1 MIDLSYI
8 FALVS
13 FYLVMYIT
21 PGPNNAMILASGVKF
36 GFIKTI
42 PVILGITIGHNFQLL
57 LVCFGFG
64 KIFQIYPV
72 IQFFLKILCATYLT
86 YLSYKI
92 LGSFNEIKEKNE
104 KPIKFYEAAF
114 FQIINPKAWSIS
126 SMSAS
131 GFILSEIN
139 LIYSIMIIFCLYS
152 AIKNKNRF
160 GSLLTIGLSTIFFSY
175 FFVNIAAVTG
185 MAPVTGVP
193 LPLISYGGSAMLVV
207 LGIFGLIQSA
217 HVHRLIKR
225 E

>member
-1 MIDLSYI
+1 MIDLSYV

-72 IQFFLKILCATYLT
+72 IQFFLKILCAAYLT

-139 LIYSIMIIFCLYS
+139 LIYSIMVIAIIAFIVCPI
-152 AIKNKNRF
+152 AITPWAAF
-160 GSLLTIGLSTIFFSY
+160 GSI
-175 FFVNIAAVTG
+175 
-185 MAPVTGVP
+185 
-193 LPLISYGGSAMLVV
+193 
-207 LGIFGLIQSA
+207 
-217 HVHRLIKR
+217 IKR
-225 E
+225 FIRIREIKIIIEYILASLLLITALFFLLK

>member
-1 MIDLSYI
+1 MIDLSYV

-64 KIFQIYPV
+64 KIFQIYPL
-72 IQFFLKILCATYLT
+72 IQFFLKILCAAYLT

-114 FQIINPKAWSIS
+114 FQIINPTAWSIS

-139 LIYSIMIIFCLYS
+139 LIYSIMVIAIIAFIVCPI
-152 AIKNKNRF
+152 AITPWAAF
-160 GSLLTIGLSTIFFSY
+160 GSI
-175 FFVNIAAVTG
+175 
-185 MAPVTGVP
+185 
-193 LPLISYGGSAMLVV
+193 
-207 LGIFGLIQSA
+207 
-217 HVHRLIKR
+217 IKR
-225 E
+225 FIRKKEIKIIIEYILASLLLITALFFLLK

>member
-36 GFIKTI
+36 GFIKTLPI
-42 PVILGITIGHNFQLL
+42 ILGITIGHNFQLL

-72 IQFFLKILCATYLT
+72 IQFFLKILCAAYLT

-139 LIYSIMIIFCLYS
+139 LIYSIMII
-152 AIKNKNRF
+152 AIIALIICPIAITPWAAF
-160 GSLLTIGLSTIFFSY
+160 GSI
-175 FFVNIAAVTG
+175 
-185 MAPVTGVP
+185 
-193 LPLISYGGSAMLVV
+193 
-207 LGIFGLIQSA
+207 
-217 HVHRLIKR
+217 IKR
-225 E
+225 FIRKGEVKIIIEYILASLLLITALFFLLK

>member
-36 GFIKTI
+36 GFIKTVPI
-42 PVILGITIGHNFQLL
+42 ILGITIGHNFQLL

-72 IQFFLKILCATYLT
+72 IQFFLKILCAAYLT

-139 LIYSIMIIFCLYS
+139 LIYSIMII
-152 AIKNKNRF
+152 AIIALIICPIAITPWAAF
-160 GSLLTIGLSTIFFSY
+160 GSI
-175 FFVNIAAVTG
+175 
-185 MAPVTGVP
+185 
-193 LPLISYGGSAMLVV
+193 
-207 LGIFGLIQSA
+207 
-217 HVHRLIKR
+217 IKR
-225 E
+225 FIRIREIKIIIEYILASLLLITALFFLLK

>member
-72 IQFFLKILCATYLT
+72 IQFFLKILCAAYLT

-92 LGSFNEIKEKNE
+92 LGSF
-104 KPIKFYEAAF
+104 
-114 FQIINPKAWSIS
+114 
-126 SMSAS
+126 
-131 GFILSEIN
+131 
-139 LIYSIMIIFCLYS
+139 
-152 AIKNKNRF
+152 
-160 GSLLTIGLSTIFFSY
+160 IFFALVTIEPKSDPLSGSVKHAAGIASPLDILGNQK
-175 FFVNIAAVTG
+175 FF
-185 MAPVTGVP
+185 
-193 LPLISYGGSAMLVV
+193 
-207 LGIFGLIQSA
+207 
-217 HVHRLIKR
+217 
-225 E
+225 

>member
-1 MIDLSYI
+1 MIDLSYV

-21 PGPNNAMILASGVKF
+21 PGPNNAMILTSGVKF

-64 KIFQIYPV
+64 KIFQIYPL
-72 IQFFLKILCATYLT
+72 IQFFLKILCAAYLT

-139 LIYSIMIIFCLYS
+139 LIYSIMVIAIIAFIVCPI
-152 AIKNKNRF
+152 AITPWAAF
-160 GSLLTIGLSTIFFSY
+160 GSI
-175 FFVNIAAVTG
+175 
-185 MAPVTGVP
+185 
-193 LPLISYGGSAMLVV
+193 
-207 LGIFGLIQSA
+207 
-217 HVHRLIKR
+217 IKR
-225 E
+225 FIRKKEIKIIIEYILASLLLITALFFLLK